1 MENQE
6 HHLIDAETARLFGG
20 QVVEIHPED
29 DLLEVQLALRTIR
42 DHLLSVAERDGVG
55 VNQLARRLDISP
67 SSVSR
72 FFSSDGDIR
81 VSTAVLYARA
91 LGCYWDFK
99 ISGDAAC
106 TADQNHSGRPEIIH
120 RGSMAATEPI
130 ASFYV
135 ANVPSG
141 TRADVGSAIDI
152 KATA

>member
-20 QVVEIHPED
+20 QVEEIHPED

-91 LGCYWDFK
+91 LGCYWDFEL
-99 ISGDAAC
+99 SGDAAC
-106 TADQNHSGRPEIIH
+106 TANRNHSGRPEIVQS
-120 RGSMAATEPI
+120 GSVSATEPV
-130 ASFYV
+130 ASFYMT
-135 ANVPSG
+135 NLPSG
-141 TRADVGSAIDI
+141 TGADVCRAIDI
-152 KATA
+152 KAIA